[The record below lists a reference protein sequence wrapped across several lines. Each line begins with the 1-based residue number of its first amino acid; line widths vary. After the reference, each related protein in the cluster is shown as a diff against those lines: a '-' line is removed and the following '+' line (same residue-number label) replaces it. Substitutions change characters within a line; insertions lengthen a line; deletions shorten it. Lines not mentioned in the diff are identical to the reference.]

1 MKKIFK
7 IAFILFSG
15 IIPSLLYSQE
25 YKFKHIGKA
34 EGLSQS
40 RANCILQD
48 RDGFIWFGTDDG
60 LNKYNGQRIEVYKN
74 DSKNEKTISDN
85 WINCFYEDEKGT
97 LWIGTLEGGLN
108 EYNKFTNEFRSYLFD
123 NKNDNSISNNNVYTI
138 IRNDENSLWI
148 GTDDGLN
155 LFDITTKK
163 FTRFKDEMVQPG
175 NPKHTIMNDQVRT
188 LYMDVNDI
196 LWIGTFKSGLLSY
209 NKKTKE
215 FEQYLDLDENGE
227 YAVQNANRI
236 RTIYEDRSGTL
247 WIGHDG
253 GYLSK
258 FNRENKTYKYYFH
271 DEEDPRSLSNRRV
284 TSILEDHRGTLWIG
298 TGDGVSIYDAKN
310 DNFRVIRSI
319 ENNPFSI
326 GDNYIRVIYE
336 DKANSIWFGTDSY
349 GIAVYHRSSG
359 KFNHISKDSYDVE
372 GLESNTIFCFEEDI
386 MGNIWVG
393 TIGSGLCV
401 YDQQRNRFKDFYPR
415 EENLTHD
422 NILCIRSV
430 MDKVWFGTWG
440 GGVNYF
446 DLSEGKF
453 GIPLKADEGKLFIS
467 NNNVLDIDNDS
478 DGNLW
483 LSTLGGLNYVDFKND
498 TVIVYTTENGLSHNQ
513 IYTSYIDKNGKIWMG
528 TNGGGLNVMD
538 PETGEIKTFIKGG
551 KNSITNNT
559 VHCIADDGKG
569 NLWMGTKNGLSK
581 YDVAKDIFTNYTE
594 TDGLSSNF
602 IVGILFDRQG
612 NLWLSS
618 NNGLTKFNPEQGN
631 QSQKVR
637 KYYAID
643 GLQGDEF
650 NQNAFLQTKR
660 GELFFGGV
668 SGFNHFFPE
677 NIVDNS
683 YIPPVVITSFKVLGK
698 EYAGLDSAITHKK
711 VIELNYR
718 QNFLSFEFASLDY
731 VLPEKNLY
739 SYKMEGVDEDWSVP
753 STRSYA
759 NYTDLQGGEYIFR
772 VRATNNDGVWNNDGV
787 SVQVIIIPPFWK
799 TKWFYTL
806 CIFLTIAV
814 VFLFIRLR
822 IASIKKEKK
831 KLEEMVAQRT
841 RELAERNQDIMSS
854 IEYAKR
860 IQEAI
865 LPDRNYIFNHLP
877 ESFILFRP
885 KDIVSGDFYWFG
897 VVNDKKVLAAVDC
910 TGHGVPGA
918 FMSMI
923 GHNILNQIILEKKV
937 TQPAEILR
945 LLRLSVKAALKQEGK
960 EKDANDG
967 MDLSVCVIDT
977 NTNEVEF
984 AGAFRPLVII
994 KNGSLEK
1001 IEGDKSPIGGG
1012 HFTGDFEYTTHKRKI
1027 GKGDTL
1033 YMYSDGF
1040 VDQFGG
1046 PQGKKF
1052 MGKKLHQLLLEI
1064 QHMTMTEQ
1072 NFHLLEVF
1080 EKWEGNL
1087 EQVDDVLV
1095 IGVKC

>member
-1 MKKIFK
+1 MKQLQN
-7 IAFILFSG
+7 ILFFVLAVMLPAFG
-15 IIPSLLYSQE
+15 FSQE
-25 YKFKHIGKA
+25 YKFKHIGKQQ
-34 EGLSQS
+34 GLSQS
-40 RANCILQD
+40 RVNCILQD
-48 RDGFIWFGTDDG
+48 KNGFIWFGTDDG

-85 WINCFYEDEKGT
+85 WINCLYEDDNGT

-108 EYNKFTNEFRSYLFD
+108 EYNRFTNEFRSYQFE
-123 NKNDNSISNNNVYTI
+123 NKNENSISNNNVYTI
-138 IRNDENSLWI
+138 IRNDEKTLWI

-155 LFDITTKK
+155 LFDIETKK
-163 FTRFKDEMVQPG
+163 FTRFKDEMVLAG
-175 NPKHTIMNDQVRT
+175 NPKFTIMNDQVRT
-188 LYMDVNDI
+188 LYLDVNDM

-209 NKKTKE
+209 NKKSKE
-215 FEQYLDLDENGE
+215 FEQYPDLDENGE

-258 FNRENKTYKYYFH
+258 FDRTGKKFSYYFH
-271 DEEDPRSLSNRRV
+271 DENDPRSLSNRRV
-284 TSILEDHRGTLWIG
+284 TSILEDHRGVLWIG
-298 TGDGVSIYDAKN
+298 TGDGVSIYDPKN

-319 ENNPFSI
+319 ENNPFSL
-326 GDNYIRVIYE
+326 GDNYVRVIYE
-336 DKANSIWFGTDSY
+336 DKARSLWFGTDSY
-349 GIAVYHRSSG
+349 GVAVYHRSSG

-372 GLESNTIFCFEEDI
+372 GLKSNTIFCFEEDNR
-386 MGNIWVG
+386 GKIWVG
-393 TIGSGLCV
+393 TIGAGLSV
-401 YDQQRNRFKDFYPR
+401 YNPQRNRFENFYPR
-415 EENLTHD
+415 DINLTHD
-422 NILCIRSV
+422 NILCINEV
-430 MDKVWFGTWG
+430 NGKIWFGTWG

-446 DLSEGKF
+446 DLSESRF
-453 GIPLKADEGKLFIS
+453 GQPLKAEEGEVNIS
-467 NNNVLDIDNDS
+467 NNNVLDIDADAK
-478 DGNLW
+478 GNLW
-483 LSTLGGLNYVDFKND
+483 LSTLGGLNYVDFEKD
-498 TVIVYTTENGLSHNQ
+498 TVMVFTTENGLPHNQ
-513 IYTSYIDKNGKIWMG
+513 IYTSYLSPAGKLWIG
-528 TNGGGLNVMD
+528 TNGGGLSVMD
-538 PETGEIKTFIKGG
+538 VKSGEIKNYIKGG

-559 VHCIADDGKG
+559 IHCIADDGKG
-569 NLWMGTKNGLSK
+569 NLWFGTKNGLSK
-581 YDVAKDIFTNYTE
+581 FDVAADKFTNYNE
-594 TDGLSSNF
+594 SDGLSSNF
-602 IVGILFDRQG
+602 IVGILFDKQG

-618 NNGLTKFNPEQGN
+618 NNGLTKFNPEEGKQV
-631 QSQKVR
+631 QKVR
-637 KYYAID
+637 MYYAID

-660 GELFFGGV
+660 GEMFFGGV
-668 SGFNHFFPE
+668 NGFNHFFPE
-677 NIVDNS
+677 NIVDNP

-698 EYAGLDSAITHKK
+698 DYELDSAITHKK
-711 VIELNYR
+711 NIELNYR

-753 STRSYA
+753 STRSFA

-772 VRATNNDGVWNNDGV
+772 VKATNNDGVWNNEGV
-787 SVQVIIIPPFWK
+787 AIKIVIIPPFWK

-806 CIFLTIAV
+806 CIFLTIAI

-831 KLEEMVAQRT
+831 RLEEMVAQRT
-841 RELAERNQDIMSS
+841 RELAEKNRDIMSS

-877 ESFILFRP
+877 DSFILFRP

-897 VVNDKKVLAAVDC
+897 VVENKKIIAAVDC

-923 GHNILNQIILEKKV
+923 GHNILNQVILEKKI

-945 LLRLSVKAALKQEGK
+945 LLRLAVKAALKQEGK

-967 MDLSVCVIDT
+967 MDLSICVIDT
-977 NTNEVEF
+977 KTNEVEF

-1027 GKGDTL
+1027 TKGDTL

-1064 QHMTMTEQ
+1064 QHMSMTEQ
-1072 NFHLLEVF
+1072 NFFLIDIF
-1080 EKWEGNL
+1080 EKWAGNL